1 MLAQLRARVSER
13 LQPATAIDATQCKT
27 FTHLL
32 PQALTERGELEALPP
47 PAAAF
52 ALRRRA
58 QPSASQPSASSP
70 GPPPPPAA
78 AFAATAASGAPLP
91 LSVTVR
97 GGSLVS

>member
-1 MLAQLRARVSER
+1 MRGYHELGLATPDSPSAYALTI
-13 LQPATAIDATQCKT
+13 QPA
-27 FTHLL
+27 FVHLL
-32 PQALTERGELEALPP
+32 LQALTERGELGALPP

-78 AFAATAASGAPLP
+78 AYAATAASGAPLP

-97 GGSLVS
+97 GRSLVS